1 MRNGPA
7 QLTLES
13 AGADRVARDILPRAD
28 GSLAVRSPP
37 AVRQAFPPLDAAQRR
52 LNLCRYFDPFG
63 VFLAVAAAYAIGQ
76 RGSGAGG
83 LEAVP
88 AADVLALGVLPWV
101 ALIAL
106 RVAGLYDAEQY
117 LRGEHRLERL
127 TGRLAGATFV
137 ATLVAIGLDGMAGG
151 MAAKGNGLMVLS
163 GVVVWGVALTAT
175 LAVRAI
181 VFSLT
186 SPWSQP
192 GGHQVLLVGTGP
204 RAMRLFRDRYGG
216 ATDRVHLMGLLIPT
230 TASAV
235 ESATQALGVVSDLER
250 ILLRQGVDEVLV
262 ALPVRFCYAEIQE
275 TFNVCARVGVPATYI
290 DDVFATP
297 VDGTTGPEIV
307 AASPFLRLRVAP
319 EDRRLLIKRAID
331 LTGAALGVLLLAPL
345 LLLTALAIK
354 LTSRGPVIFRQQR
367 YGLNR
372 RLFTIYKFRTMV
384 SDAEQQQDALEA
396 HNEADGPVFKIRDDP
411 RMTAVGRVLRRTSID
426 ELPQLFNVIVGN
438 MSLVGPR
445 PLPMRDVERFSE
457 SWLMRRFSVLPGITG
472 PWQVSGRSDLS
483 FNDWVRLD
491 LDYID
496 RWSLGRDVRLLGL
509 TIPAVLRG
517 HGAA

>member
-1 MRNGPA
+1 MRNRPA

-13 AGADRVARDILPRAD
+13 AGAERAMRELAPRPD
-28 GSLAVRSPP
+28 GSHGVRAQL

-52 LNLCRYFDPFG
+52 LNLCRYFDP
-63 VFLAVAAAYAIGQ
+63 VAILAAAAGAYAIAHH
-76 RGSGAGG
+76 GSAAGG
-83 LEAVP
+83 LEALAP
-88 AADVLALGVLPWV
+88 ADALALGVLPWI
-101 ALIAL
+101 ALVAL
-106 RVAGLYDAEQY
+106 RVAGLYDAERY
-117 LRGEHRLERL
+117 LRGEHRLESL
-127 TGRLAGATFV
+127 TGRLAIATLV
-137 ATLVAIGLDGMAGG
+137 ATLVAIGLDVVARGMAITSGGG
-151 MAAKGNGLMVLS
+151 MVLPGL
-163 GVVVWGVALTAT
+163 VVWGVALAST

-204 RAMRLFRDRYGG
+204 RAMRLFRERYGG
-216 ATDRVHLMGLLIPT
+216 ATDRVRLLGLLIPR
-230 TASAV
+230 TASGD
-235 ESATQALGVVSDLER
+235 ESSAAALGTLTDLEK

-262 ALPVRFCYAEIQE
+262 ALPLRFCYADIQE
-275 TFNVCARVGVPATYI
+275 TFDVCARVGVPATYI

-297 VDGTTGPEIV
+297 VDGSSGCEIV
-307 AASPFLRLRVAP
+307 AGSPLLRLRVTP

-331 LTGAALGVLLLAPL
+331 LTGAALGVILLSPL

-354 LTSRGPVIFRQQR
+354 LTGRGPVIFRQQR

-384 SDAEQQQDALEA
+384 CDAEQQQDALEA
-396 HNEADGPVFKIRDDP
+396 HNEADGPVFKIREDP

-438 MSLVGPR
+438 MSLCGPR

-496 RWSLGRDVRLLGL
+496 RWSLGRDLRLICL